1 MTEICQK
8 DDRKISECQNYWQTE
23 WLTSMGRQPLLEEDN
38 LSPRKT
44 TSPIGSRP
52 LFLGRQPLHVE
63 YNLFI
68 WNTIGSPN
76 LRWGGASNDLSIS
89 IYQHKKI
96 YRPKMIVWW
105 LVLYSWSCLSKIIS
119 YDFLLCSTVIGLD
132 LESHSHSREKVQ
144 FFETRLRIIFLALAW
159 RDEIEIIIWPF
170 SYFETRTRFHFVTLM
185 FRDEI
190 ETSENHFSWSSEKK
204 WSWLSSRIP
213 GIENSRWP
221 LVGRIWYIMWNT

>member
-1 MTEICQK
+1 MH
-8 DDRKISECQNYWQTE
+8 
-23 WLTSMGRQPLLEEDN
+23 
-38 LSPRKT
+38 LSVFSFFKT
-44 TSPIGSRP
+44 
-52 LFLGRQPLHVE
+52 LNHFV
-63 YNLFI
+63 
-68 WNTIGSPN
+68 
-76 LRWGGASNDLSIS
+76 SN
-89 IYQHKKI
+89 
-96 YRPKMIVWW
+96 
-105 LVLYSWSCLSKIIS
+105 CLQ
-119 YDFLLCSTVIGLD
+119 LLCSSIIRLD
-132 LESHSHSREKVQ
+132 LESHSREKVQ

-221 LVGRIWYIMWNT
+221 LITVLAVLPLLVCPWLQKQDCHCRDVMFKSPMAI

>member
-1 MTEICQK
+1 MMTIKNWYKDDRKMTEICQK

-68 WNTIGSPN
+68 WKTIGSPT

-119 YDFLLCSTVIGLD
+119 YGFLLRSTVIGLD
-132 LESHSHSREKVQ
+132 LESHSHNFSRRYWEL
-144 FFETRLRIIFLALAW
+144 FFLLLPGETRSR
-159 RDEIEIIIWPF
+159 
-170 SYFETRTRFHFVTLM
+170 
-185 FRDEI
+185 
-190 ETSENHFSWSSEKK
+190 
-204 WSWLSSRIP
+204 LS
-213 GIENSRWP
+213 
-221 LVGRIWYIMWNT
+221 

>member
-1 MTEICQK
+1 M
-8 DDRKISECQNYWQTE
+8 
-23 WLTSMGRQPLLEEDN
+23 
-38 LSPRKT
+38 
-44 TSPIGSRP
+44 
-52 LFLGRQPLHVE
+52 FLIIDE
-63 YNLFI
+63 KF
-68 WNTIGSPN
+68 
-76 LRWGGASNDLSIS
+76 
-89 IYQHKKI
+89 
-96 YRPKMIVWW
+96 
-105 LVLYSWSCLSKIIS
+105 IS
-119 YDFLLCSTVIGLD
+119 YGFLLCSPVIGLD
-132 LESHSHSREKVQ
+132 LESLSHSREKVQ

-221 LVGRIWYIMWNT
+221 LVDTLKIEDLTIDDQSSMLRSSVYTVTQKRKVLFV